1 MVCKDLKSSD
11 IYTPAA
17 FHNALLIY
25 AAISGSTSAQP
36 HILAIS
42 HYVKGMQLSIADWQI
57 GRKVP
62 MIVNCQPNT
71 EE

>member
-25 AAISGSTSAQP
+25 AAIGGSTSAQP

-42 HYVKGMQLSIADWQI
+42 HYVKGMQFSLADWQI

-62 MIVNCQPNT
+62 MIVNYQPNT